1 MTENPGFP
9 IRSRMTREDAAMT
22 FSVTPRRGSDE
33 GSPLLHSRGKGR
45 RCLTEA
51 RHDNDMRFLRCKMST
66 FGMTRGGGM
75 TRGDGFSLSR
85 EGQGE

>member
-9 IRSRMTREDAAMT
+9 IRSGMTREDAGMT
-22 FSVTPRRGSDE
+22 ILSVTPRRGSDE

-51 RHDNDMRFLRCKMST
+51 RHDNDMRFLRCEMST
-66 FGMTRGGGM
+66 FGMTRMDGM
-75 TRGDGFSLSR
+75 TREDGFPLSR
-85 EGQGE
+85 E